1 MQKIKNLVV
10 FLVFII
16 YTILI
21 FFISNQIIIL
31 FIFIFN
37 LILFLVF
44 KLSFKNLLYNLK
56 WASFVII
63 FTSLINIFFDSL
75 YSSLLLG
82 IRLFICYFTTYI
94 YSKKIKISDLSEA
107 IELLFYPFRIF
118 KINTSNIG
126 IIISIAICMI
136 PVLRQEIFFAKNTL
150 ISRGQKLNISFMT
163 IILKPLLISVLK
175 RTNEMEK
182 TLISKGYK

>member
-1 MQKIKNLVV
+1 MQKIRNV
-10 FLVFII
+10 FKFLIFIV
-16 YTILI
+16 YTIAI
-21 FFISNQIIIL
+21 FFIKNPILILAL
-31 FIFIFN
+31 FIIDVIIFFIC
-37 LILFLVF
+37 
-44 KLSFKNLLYNLK
+44 KLDFKNLLYNLK

-63 FTSLINIFFDSL
+63 FTSLINIFFDSF
-75 YSSLLLG
+75 YSGLLLG

-118 KINTSNIG
+118 RINTSNIG